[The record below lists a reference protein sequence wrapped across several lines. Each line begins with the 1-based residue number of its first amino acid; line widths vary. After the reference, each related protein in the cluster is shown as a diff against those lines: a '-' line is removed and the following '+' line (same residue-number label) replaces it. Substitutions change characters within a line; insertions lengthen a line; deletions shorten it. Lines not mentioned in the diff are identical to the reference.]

1 MWTLAPW
8 NRGFQPFASTSCNDR
23 DLAQPMPVG
32 DVALDDVLA
41 RFIDGHDRTST
52 TAWQPSLGSLE
63 TPMHECPHCGSAVA
77 RDSDQLLT
85 VRRDP
90 RAPRRLS
97 PLHLYLWIRGNDIP
111 FVRLPERPHPLLRGS
126 PEQVDQEPFTP
137 GAQVVRH
144 AVVVTPSTGRARV
157 VGAAAPACSRIRSK
171 VMDSN
176 SRRPG
181 QGRAGPLCM
190 TSACT
195 PGIRTPAPGWAIP
208 VRSESVHTRATSD
221 FGGCHEV

>member
-8 NRGFQPFASTSCNDR
+8 NRGFQPRLYLCNDR

-85 VRRDP
+85 VDETRELLGVSR
-90 RAPRRLS
+90 S
-97 PLHLYLWIRGNDIP
+97 TLYLWIRGNDIP
-111 FVRLPERPHPLLRGS
+111 FVRLPSG
-126 PEQVDQEPFTP
+126 
-137 GAQVVRH
+137 
-144 AVVVTPSTGRARV
+144 
-157 VGAAAPACSRIRSK
+157 RIRFSEEALNK
-171 VMDSN
+171 WIKSR
-176 SRRPG
+176 SRR
-181 QGRAGPLCM
+181 GR
-190 TSACT
+190 
-195 PGIRTPAPGWAIP
+195 R
-208 VRSESVHTRATSD
+208 
-221 FGGCHEV
+221 